1 MNNENKNFCRNCRFL
16 SLTEEEQ
23 QKQKRNKEDHICKL
37 FNRRIFHGRWHP
49 ELCRLPECFD
59 MENNKNHIYTAIC
72 EECNGI
78 GIKVSSDF
86 KKKTCEICKGSGYV
100 NIKCNKCGNI
110 INLTEEA
117 KLCSSEKNLPNSKIV
132 SNLVLF
138 KNNKAT
144 FLENVRIEFNNDGLF
159 CENEKDDCGNFI
171 NFKYV
176 SRCFSIGDTFYLFYK
191 E

>member
-1 MNNENKNFCRNCRFL
+1 MNNENKNYCENCRFL

-59 MENNKNHIYTAIC
+59 MENN
-72 EECNGI
+72 
-78 GIKVSSDF
+78 
-86 KKKTCEICKGSGYV
+86 
-100 NIKCNKCGNI
+100 
-110 INLTEEA
+110 
-117 KLCSSEKNLPNSKIV
+117 KNLPNSKIV